1 MTCSIE
7 RTLVLKIQMQIDAN
21 QEGAVVI
28 SKEERKGQHKI
39 LNNNDACWDDNV
51 AQVRGCLCSFEK
63 QGTRGI

>member
-28 SKEERKGQHKI
+28 SKEQRREKGQHKI
-39 LNNNDACWDDNV
+39 
-51 AQVRGCLCSFEK
+51 
-63 QGTRGI
+63 

>member
-39 LNNNDACWDDNV
+39 
-51 AQVRGCLCSFEK
+51 
-63 QGTRGI
+63 